1 MPKFEFKKDPN
12 RESKEQTYN
21 KIEETKASEPSKT
34 FDLNQFIND
43 KNTEVLTV
51 SKQEE
56 LIDNNKSFGRPKKN
70 KIYSTIRI
78 QKHNVNRINALQ
90 NTLDYETQD
99 DIIST
104 LLDRLE
110 NQLEPEQRTMF
121 DMYIRTYKARDKKKG
136 L

>member
-78 QKHNVNRINALQ
+78 QKQNVNRINALQ